1 MLLWYTAVS
10 ILIVANVF
18 RSAGLDYRLVALGAL
33 IPLIIDLAVGHRA
46 FGHSL
51 VFAVALFVVVMAT
64 TTGRS
69 RLLRRRLLCLP
80 IGVFVALVLSGAF
93 TQDHVFLWPF
103 LGASFG
109 HDGLLPVWWVV
120 VVEELIG
127 LVGWWWIVG
136 QFDLYLPGPRDDFVR
151 TGHLRDGTAP

>member
-1 MLLWYTAVS
+1 MLLWYTAIS
-10 ILIVANVF
+10 ILIVATVF

-33 IPLIIDLAVGHRA
+33 LPLLIDLAVGHRA
-46 FGHSL
+46 LGHTL
-51 VFAVALFVVVMAT
+51 VFAVGLFVVVMVAT
-64 TTGRS
+64 AGRS

-93 TQDHVFLWPF
+93 TQDQVFLWPF

-109 HDGLLPVWWVV
+109 GYGLLPVWWVV
-120 VVEELIG
+120 LIEELVG

-151 TGHLRDGTAP
+151 TGRLRDGTAA

>member
-80 IGVFVALVLSGAF
+80 IGVFVALVQSGAF

>member
-109 HDGLLPVWWVV
+109 HDGLLAVWWVV
-120 VVEELIG
+120 LVEELIG

-136 QFDLYLPGPRDDFVR
+136 QYDLYLPGPRDDFVR
-151 TGHLRDGTAP
+151 TGRLQDAAAP

>member
-69 RLLRRRLLCLP
+69 RLLR
-80 IGVFVALVLSGAF
+80 
-93 TQDHVFLWPF
+93 
-103 LGASFG
+103 
-109 HDGLLPVWWVV
+109 
-120 VVEELIG
+120 
-127 LVGWWWIVG
+127 
-136 QFDLYLPGPRDDFVR
+136 
-151 TGHLRDGTAP
+151 